1 MRRAA
6 LIALLLA
13 AFIVAGCSNP
23 EPRPSQQTSTG
34 STEVTADAAVAPL
47 EPATVGQVPRLSR
60 AGHILL
66 AGQPTADDFTALREA
81 GVTTVIN
88 LRHEIE
94 MDGFD
99 EAAAVEAIGMAYE
112 ALPWNGPAELND
124 ALFDRTREL
133 LREADGNVLLHCA
146 SANRVGA
153 VWLPFRVLDQ
163 GVDLEQAVEEAK
175 QAGMRTPEYESM
187 ARDYIARHR

>member
-1 MRRAA
+1 MRRTA

-13 AFIVAGCSNP
+13 AFVVAGCSPSASRPP
-23 EPRPSQQTSTG
+23 EPAPPAPAEASP
-34 STEVTADAAVAPL
+34 ADPAALL
-47 EPATVGQVPRLSR
+47 EPASVGQVPRLSR

-66 AGQPTADDFTALREA
+66 AGQPTADDFPALREA

-88 LRHEIE
+88 LRHAIE

-99 EAAAVEAIGMAYE
+99 EAAAVEASGMAYE

-175 QAGMRTPEYESM
+175 QAGMRTPEYETM